1 MSRYIH
7 RQKIGKS
14 FRYFK
19 NDKQIT
25 DASEIDRITRLAIP
39 PAWKDVQISAS
50 ESAKVQA
57 TGFDKSGRKQAIYS
71 QAYRAKQ
78 EKAKFERIVSFA
90 EHLPTIRH
98 QIEKDLTRKKLS
110 KEKVLACIVKL
121 MDQAYFRVGNDTYA
135 KQHHT
140 YGITTLRSK
149 HADITTTSVTFNFV
163 GKSGQEHTKK
173 INDKQL
179 ARIIRQLD
187 DLPGYELFKYIDDN
201 GNLHHINASDV
212 NSYIK
217 QHMGSDYTAKDF
229 RTWGGT
235 LLATAAL
242 VASER
247 ADTERERKKIVT
259 TCVKKVAKRLGN
271 TPAVAR
277 ASYIDP
283 RIIHTYLH
291 TDTLHTMNETIA
303 SMRAQKY
310 LQPEEHC
317 VLELLR
323 STSEQ

>member
-7 RQKIGKS
+7 RQKVGKS
-14 FRYFK
+14 FRYFH
-19 NDKQIT
+19 DDQQIT
-25 DASEIDRITRLAIP
+25 DMSEIERINSLAIP
-39 PAWKDVQISAS
+39 PAWQDVQIALSQ
-50 ESAKVQA
+50 SAKVQA
-57 TGFDKSGRKQAIYS
+57 TGFDKNGRKQAIYS
-71 QAYRAKQ
+71 PAFRAKQ

-90 EHLPTIRH
+90 EHLPAMRR
-98 QIEKDLTRKKLS
+98 QSEKDLARKKFS

-121 MDQAYFRVGNDTYA
+121 MDEAYFRVGNDTYA

-179 ARIIRQLD
+179 VRIIRQLD
-187 DLPGYELFKYIDDN
+187 DLPGYELFKYIDDD
-201 GNLHHINASDV
+201 GNLHHISSTDV

-217 QHMGSDYTAKDF
+217 QHMGTDFTAKDF

-235 LLATAAL
+235 LLATAELIAI
-242 VASER
+242 ER
-247 ADTERERKKIVT
+247 ADSERERKKILT
-259 TCVKKVAKRLGN
+259 SCVKKVARRLGN

-283 RIIHTYLH
+283 RIIDTYLH
-291 TDTLHTMNETIA
+291 TDTLHNMHKTIA
-303 SMRAQKY
+303 DMRGQKY
-310 LQPEEHC
+310 LKPEEHC
-317 VLELLR
+317 VLALLR
-323 STSEQ
+323 QTSK